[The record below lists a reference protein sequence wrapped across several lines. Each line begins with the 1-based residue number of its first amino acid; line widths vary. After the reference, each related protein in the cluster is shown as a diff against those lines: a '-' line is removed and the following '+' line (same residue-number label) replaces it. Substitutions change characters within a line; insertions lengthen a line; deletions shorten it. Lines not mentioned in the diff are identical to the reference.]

1 MWDYHPIFDK
11 RPAGAYEDKVRDDDV
26 NLMRLREVESE
37 SERASEQASEIERA
51 CTKERTIESSREYE
65 GKQERK
71 LK

>member
-1 MWDYHPIFDK
+1 MWDHHPIFDK

-37 SERASEQASEIERA
+37 SEQASEIERA